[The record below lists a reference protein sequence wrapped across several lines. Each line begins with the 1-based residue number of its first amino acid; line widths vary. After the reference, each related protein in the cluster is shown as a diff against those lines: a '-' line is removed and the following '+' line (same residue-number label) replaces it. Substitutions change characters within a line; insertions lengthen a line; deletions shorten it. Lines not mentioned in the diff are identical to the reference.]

1 MKKGNVAT
9 EEIESYNNKKF
20 YHIFKLKFNDVGD
33 SNGGNSSNS
42 YGNSNSNSNDDSN
55 GDISGDSNGDG
66 NAEKFDARKFHGDA
80 ERLDD
85 IYHYYSHCH
94 DNDDGNNIDDSDNK
108 IDAKK
113 FHSHY
118 AGLIIL
124 LMIAMVVMMN
134 LMMLIIMMRN
144 WLV

>member
-1 MKKGNVAT
+1 MKKGNVAI

-20 YHIFKLKFNDVGD
+20 CHICKLKFNDVGD
-33 SNGGNSSNS
+33 SNGGSGSNS
-42 YGNSNSNSNDDSN
+42 NGNSNSNSNDDSN
-55 GDISGDSNGDG
+55 GDINGDSNGDG

-94 DNDDGNNIDDSDNK
+94 HDNGDNIDDSDNK

-113 FHSHY
+113 VHSHY
-118 AGLIIL
+118 AGY
-124 LMIAMVVMMN
+124 
-134 LMMLIIMMRN
+134 
-144 WLV
+144 W

>member
-1 MKKGNVAT
+1 MKKGNVAI

-20 YHIFKLKFNDVGD
+20 CHICKLKFNDVGD
-33 SNGGNSSNS
+33 SNGGSGSNS
-42 YGNSNSNSNDDSN
+42 NGNSNSNSNDDSN
-55 GDISGDSNGDG
+55 GDINGDSNGDG

-94 DNDDGNNIDDSDNK
+94 DDDVDNIDGSDNK

-118 AGLIIL
+118 AGLMIL
-124 LMIAMVVMMN
+124 VMIAMIVMMN